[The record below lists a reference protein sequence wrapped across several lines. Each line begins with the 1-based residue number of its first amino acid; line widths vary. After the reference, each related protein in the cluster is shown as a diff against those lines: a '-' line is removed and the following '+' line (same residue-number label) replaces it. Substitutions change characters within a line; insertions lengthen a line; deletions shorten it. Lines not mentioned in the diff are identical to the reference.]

1 MSVGLRFGIGPLRV
15 YIPISG
21 GRRRRRRRGRQRRP
35 SAPYWYHGTCTIHH
49 RTLDAANRC
58 TNRATTVRETAP
70 IAAPK
75 PTVSWRKVVGIGTI
89 ATALLIGGAVYN
101 ANRPHTK
108 TVTRSRFVGTWPLT
122 VEAGTLT
129 CPHGIVLFTAG
140 GVTYAEDPLPGD
152 GHVNIDAI
160 TADELGVPGLKMQVY
175 SFLAEGETL
184 C

>member
-21 GRRRRRRRGRQRRP
+21 GRRRRRRGRQRRHT
-35 SAPYWYHGTCTIHH
+35 APYWYHGTCTIHH
-49 RTLDAANRC
+49 RTQDAANRC
-58 TNRATTVRETAP
+58 TNRTTTIQATAP
-70 IAAPK
+70 TAAPK
-75 PTVSWRKVVGIGTI
+75 PAVSWRKVVGIGAI

-108 TVTRSRFVGTWPLT
+108 AVTRSGFVGTWPLK
-122 VEAGTLT
+122 VDAGTLT
-129 CPHGIVLFTAG
+129 CPHGVVLFTVG

-152 GHVNIDAI
+152 GHANIDAI
-160 TADELGVPGLKMQVY
+160 TADEPGMTGLKMPVDLL
-175 SFLAEGETL
+175 LAEGEPL